1 MEREGKEEVEE
12 EGAANCFAKSLWAG
26 SMLLFE
32 NIDIYPVTAR
42 VKNNIMVI
50 IYEKV

>member
-1 MEREGKEEVEE
+1 VESEGKEEMEG

-26 SMLLFE
+26 AMLLFE
-32 NIDIYPVTAR
+32 KIAICPVTTT

-50 IYEKV
+50 YGQP